1 MNAANEFFPDRHRFL
16 KEAAVIL
23 RKSVKTLRRERTSGR
38 LQSFKLGGRICILE
52 SEIRAY
58 RERSINKANGGTQS
72 CT

>member
-1 MNAANEFFPDRHRFL
+1 MNTANEFFSDPHHFL
-16 KEAAVIL
+16 KEAAAIL
-23 RKSVKTLRRERTSGR
+23 RKSVKTLSRERTRGR
-38 LQSFKLGGRICILE
+38 LQSFKLGGRVCILE